1 MKSALL
7 YTTTSGQRRIRLNTL
22 SLSCTTALASLFRG
36 ADLDAQFTHFL
47 KQAAQDVT
55 TTPVAQ
61 ERERMSGQCVTILYT
76 YRKYCAT
83 ASSSGQLILPEALKL
98 LPLYT
103 MALTKSVGLRT
114 DARIDERSYWLTR
127 AASLSAS
134 LAIPLVYPRMFAVHN
149 LPSKEDL
156 GGSILPPTSSLSSEN
171 LEHDGIYLLENGED
185 ALLYVNLQA
194 SREVLHQLFGVH
206 SVDELVVGQFS
217 LQEYDNDLS
226 RRLNEVINEIRRQ
239 RCSYLRLRLLKRND
253 PREVLFFNCL
263 VEDKTALGLSYVEY
277 LVQTHRQIQNRM
289 T

>member
-7 YTTTSGQRRIRLNTL
+7 YTTTTGQRRIRLNTL
-22 SLSCTTALASLFRG
+22 SVPCTTALASLFRG
-36 ADLDAQFTHFL
+36 ADLDAQFTYFL
-47 KQAAQDVT
+47 KQAAQDVI

-61 ERERMSGQCVTILYT
+61 ERERMSSQCVNILYT
-76 YRKYCAT
+76 YRKFCAT

-134 LAIPLVYPRMFAVHN
+134 LAIPLVYPRMFSVHN

-156 GGSILPPTSSLSSEN
+156 GGAILPPTLSLSSEN

-185 ALLYVNLQA
+185 AMLYVNSQA
-194 SREVLHQLFGVH
+194 SREVVYQLFGVH
-206 SVDELVVGQFS
+206 SIDELQVGQFS

-226 RRLNEVINEIRRQ
+226 RRLNEVVNEIRRQ
-239 RCSYLRLRLLKRND
+239 RCSYLRLRLLKRLD
-253 PREVLFFNCL
+253 PREILFLNYL
-263 VEDKTALGLSYVEY
+263 VEDKAALGLSYVEY
-277 LVQTHRQIQNRM
+277 LVQTHRQIQSRM